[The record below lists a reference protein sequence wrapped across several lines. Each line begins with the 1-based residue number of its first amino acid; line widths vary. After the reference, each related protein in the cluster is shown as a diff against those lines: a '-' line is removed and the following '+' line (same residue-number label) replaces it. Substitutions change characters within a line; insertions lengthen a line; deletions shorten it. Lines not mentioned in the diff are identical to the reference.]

1 MKVKFLP
8 VFGIA
13 LAGFLFSAAAG
24 SAGAVEVDIKFSEK
38 LAKVMPMINGVE
50 RKREE
55 QFRRYRQTKRTSF
68 NNSRRL
74 ANSRWPAVQ
83 WANEVLIPDF
93 DDFSVEALTRGFVTA
108 SLERASV
115 NGVDRV
121 VIELEKLHVENYSVI
136 TVSGPSSYAIGSI
149 TAYDAAGN
157 IIGTADVTA
166 NLVTDFLTAPRYDG
180 SDFAFPDTS
189 GRLRVGPTL
198 AYFVHKGLGMIF
210 PGREFA
216 RTVLITY

>member
-1 MKVKFLP
+1 MTVKFLP
-8 VFGIA
+8 VFGLA

-38 LAKVMPMINGVE
+38 LANVMPKVNQLE

-55 QFRRYRQTKRTSF
+55 QFRRYRQTKRTGF

-74 ANSRWPAVQ
+74 ATARWPAVQ

-93 DDFSVEALTRGFVTA
+93 DDFSVEALTRGFVLA
-108 SLERASV
+108 SLERA
-115 NGVDRV
+115 GVSGVERV
-121 VIELEKLHVENYSVI
+121 EVEVVRLHVQNYSLTTI
-136 TVSGPSSYAIGSI
+136 SGPTSYAIGSI

-157 IIGTADVTA
+157 VIGAADVTA

-210 PGREFA
+210 PDREFA

>member
-24 SAGAVEVDIKFSEK
+24 SAGAVEVDINFSAK
-38 LAKVMPMINGVE
+38 LAKVMPTINGVE

-74 ANSRWPAVQ
+74 AIARWPAVQ

-108 SLERASV
+108 SLERAGV
-115 NGVDRV
+115 NGVERV
-121 VIELEKLHVENYSVI
+121 EIEVARLHVQNHSLTTI
-136 TVSGPSSYAIGSI
+136 AGPSSYAIGSI

-157 IIGTADVTA
+157 VIGTADVTA

-180 SDFAFPDTS
+180 ADFAFPDTS

-198 AYFVHKGLGMIF
+198 AYFVYKGLGMIF
-210 PGREFA
+210 PDREFA

>member
-8 VFGIA
+8 IFGIA

-55 QFRRYRQTKRTSF
+55 QFRRYRQTKRTGF

-74 ANSRWPAVQ
+74 ANARWPAVQ

-93 DDFSVEALTRGFVTA
+93 ADFSVEALTRGFVTA

-121 VIELEKLHVENYSVI
+121 VIEIEKLHVENHSVI

-180 SDFAFPDTS
+180 SDFAFPDIS

-210 PGREFA
+210 PDREFA